1 MVLLT
6 RAVRLRLA
14 VLLTRTVLPQ
24 LVIQAVRH
32 HAVTQV
38 VPHQPVTR
46 AVLLLLAIPA
56 VPHHAVTPAVLHRA
70 VQFQP
75 AKAALLTRAVLLLP
89 VKAVTR
95 PVAKAAMKT
104 HAKSQS

>member
-14 VLLTRTVLPQ
+14 VLLTRTVLHQ
-24 LVIQAVRH
+24 QVIRAVRYHAVTQAVRH
-32 HAVTQV
+32 QQV
-38 VPHQPVTR
+38 
-46 AVLLLLAIPA
+46 
-56 VPHHAVTPAVLHRA
+56 
-70 VQFQP
+70 
-75 AKAALLTRAVLLLP
+75 TRAVLLLP

>member
-14 VLLTRTVLPQ
+14 VLLTRTVLHQP
-24 LVIQAVRH
+24 VIRAVRY
-32 HAVTQV
+32 HAVTQAV
-38 VPHQPVTR
+38 LHQPVTR
-46 AVLLLLAIPA
+46 AVLLLPATPA
-56 VPHHAVTPAVLHRA
+56 VPHHAVTRAVLHRA

-89 VKAVTR
+89 VKAVTQ
-95 PVAKAAMKT
+95 PAAKAAMKT